1 MAGADCNGKLTAS
14 PLPQK
19 IRGTTSALKAAGART
34 TQAVAPTR
42 AGGAPNLST
51 GPRGRGGRKV
61 TR

>member
-19 IRGTTSALKAAGART
+19 IRGTATALKMAPVRT

-42 AGGAPNLST
+42 AGGVPNMRT
-51 GPRGRGGRKV
+51 GPRGGRKV